1 MNQNNNSNPVSPEQA
16 EQLQSTLDQTVRDIG
31 IPGITASVITPN
43 GIWSGASGV
52 ANIETQEPMQTDDV
66 LGIGSI
72 TKTFTAATV
81 LKLEESEKLS
91 LDDTLGQWLPDV
103 AERIPDGENITIRQ
117 LLNGTS
123 GIYDFTSNPQF
134 SLDQLA
140 DFQSGSTKDWQL
152 EDIAAYAYDKPRSD
166 SWVYPN
172 TGNILAGM
180 IVEKATG
187 KDFGDVLQEEI
198 LDPLGLKNTFYGKE
212 GQDSID
218 RDRLAHGYED
228 LFTADSQ
235 LGQDGILEDLTN
247 VNRDAVGST
256 GGMLSNTQDLAR
268 FYQALFGGELLK
280 PESLQ
285 EMLTFVETGSSFQW
299 GLGMENSETPWGNAI
314 SRGGNFSGYIARLEY
329 FPELD
334 TTVVFEGNREWS
346 GQDSLKNIF
355 TISAIQ
361 SSLLEAS
368 GISSPDGIMGTNCDD
383 NLNGTPDE
391 NLIDGLEGN
400 DSLAGEGGGDYLFGK
415 EGNDFLDG
423 GNDRDLL
430 NGGLGNDTLL
440 GRNGTDGLI
449 GSEGEDSL
457 DGGTGDDILDG
468 GAGNDIVKDEEGNNS
483 LYGNEGN
490 DLIFAGMSDDLL
502 YGGAGNDSL
511 SGQGGSDR
519 LIADAGND
527 TLDAGEGDDTL
538 FGGEGHDFLIGRGG
552 KDSLTGNE
560 GKDLFAI
567 ASQGTVT
574 ITDFTDGQDLLQFSD
589 GLSFADLK
597 ITQGEGEKAANT
609 LISLDMNQEAIVTLS
624 GVNSELV
631 TIEDFVIL
639 S

>member
-1 MNQNNNSNPVSPEQA
+1 MSQSNNSNLVSPKLA
-16 EQLQSTLDQTVRDIG
+16 EQYQSTLDQTVKDLG
-31 IPGITASVITPN
+31 LTGESVSVITPN
-43 GIWSGASGV
+43 GTWSGASGV
-52 ANIETQEPMQTDDV
+52 SNLETQEPMQPDDI

-91 LDDTLGQWLPDV
+91 LDDTLGKWLPDV
-103 AERIPDGENITIRQ
+103 AARIPDGENITIRQ

-123 GIYDFTSNPQF
+123 GIFDFTSNPQF
-134 SLDQLA
+134 SSDLLA
-140 DFQSGSTKDWQL
+140 DFQAGSTKDWQL
-152 EDIAAYAYDKPRSD
+152 EDIAAYAYDQPRSD

-212 GQDSID
+212 GQNNID
-218 RDRLAHGYED
+218 RDRLARGYED
-228 LFTADSQ
+228 IFTADGQ

-247 VNRDAVGST
+247 VNRDTVGST

-268 FYQALFGGELLK
+268 FSQALFGGELLK

-299 GLGMENSETPWGNAI
+299 GLGIENSETPWGNSI
-314 SRGGNFSGYIARLEY
+314 GRGGNYSGYIARFDY

-334 TTVVFEGNREWS
+334 TTVVFEESREWS
-346 GQDSLKNIF
+346 GQDPLKNGF
-355 TISAIQ
+355 TVSAIQ

-368 GISSPDGIMGTNCDD
+368 GISNPDAIMGTNCDD
-383 NLNGTPDE
+383 NLNGTPDGDFI
-391 NLIDGLEGN
+391 NGLEGN
-400 DSLAGEGGGDYLFGK
+400 DSLAGKGGSDYLFGK
-415 EGNDFLDG
+415 EGNDVLDG
-423 GNDRDLL
+423 GDDLDLL
-430 NGGLGNDTLL
+430 NGGMGNDSLL
-440 GRNGTDGLI
+440 GGNGSDGLI

-468 GAGNDIVKDEEGNNS
+468 GAGNDIVKDEQGNNS

-490 DLIFAGMSDDLL
+490 DLIFAGMGDELL
-502 YGGAGNDSL
+502 YGGEGNDSL
-511 SGQGGSDR
+511 NGKGGSDR

-538 FGGEGHDFLIGRGG
+538 FGGDGDDLLVGGGG
-552 KDSLTGNE
+552 KDTLTGNE

-567 ASQGTVT
+567 ASQATIT
-574 ITDFTDGQDLLQFSD
+574 ITDFTDTQDLLQLSE
-589 GLSFADLK
+589 GLNFADLK
-597 ITQGEGEKAANT
+597 ITQGEGENAADT
-609 LISLDMNQEAIVTLS
+609 LITSNSNNEPMAILS
-624 GVNSELV
+624 GISADLIN
-631 TIEDFVIL
+631 TEDFYH
-639 S
+639 